1 MKGVCYDDGHDDSSA
16 SPFSHSG
23 DINSDLSK
31 AAELYCGDLFNCRRP
46 CRVDSITLPDFFPD
60 LQEAEGA
67 KRTVLFSFRDEGR
80 RRAVKLRAIHQ
91 PLLSLIAG
99 ILILLVPGLL
109 NLIVAVYLIVAGLLG
124 LIGGRNR
131 LPSF

>member
-46 CRVDSITLPDFFPD
+46 CRVDSITLPDF
-60 LQEAEGA
+60 LSRLAG
-67 KRTVLFSFRDEGR
+67 GR
-80 RRAVKLRAIHQ
+80 RGEKELFCSHFVMRE
-91 PLLSLIAG
+91 G
-99 ILILLVPGLL
+99 GVP
-109 NLIVAVYLIVAGLLG
+109 
-124 LIGGRNR
+124 
-131 LPSF
+131 